1 MFPVHF
7 DLHIISHHTSIENL
21 PFFYTQ
27 SRLAPDED
35 SQFAATRYVPALK
48 STLMALSNNELSID
62 TYPSLLPMP
71 ASATTPVSRS
81 SGARNSAVSSVRKS
95 TSGAASSARK
105 SAGASSKWAAN
116 AGSSSLSASS
126 SSAGGPIAFTGARHL
141 VFMVGGLCYA
151 EMRVAR
157 EVMEQTSREIIL
169 GSTSFLSANDFLDD
183 IAKLSR

>member
-1 MFPVHF
+1 
-7 DLHIISHHTSIENL
+7 
-21 PFFYTQ
+21 
-27 SRLAPDED
+27 
-35 SQFAATRYVPALK
+35 
-48 STLMALSNNELSID
+48 MALSNNELTFD

-71 ASATTPVSRS
+71 ASATAPVSRS
-81 SGARNSAVSSVRKS
+81 STSSGVRNSAVASVRKS

-116 AGSSSLSASS
+116 SSSLSASS
-126 SSAGGPIAFTGARHL
+126 SGAGGPIAFTGARHL

-169 GSTSFLSANDFLDD
+169 GSTSFVSANDFLDD
-183 IAKLSR
+183 LAKLSR

>member
-1 MFPVHF
+1 
-7 DLHIISHHTSIENL
+7 
-21 PFFYTQ
+21 
-27 SRLAPDED
+27 
-35 SQFAATRYVPALK
+35 
-48 STLMALSNNELSID
+48 MALSNNELSFD

-71 ASATTPVSRS
+71 ASAATPVSRT
-81 SGARNSAVSSVRKS
+81 SGARNSAVASVRKS

-116 AGSSSLSASS
+116 SSSLSASTS
-126 SSAGGPIAFTGARHL
+126 STSGPIAFTGARNL

-151 EMRVAR
+151 EMRVSR

-183 IAKLSR
+183 LAKLCR

>member
-1 MFPVHF
+1 M
-7 DLHIISHHTSIENL
+7 
-21 PFFYTQ
+21 
-27 SRLAPDED
+27 APDED
-35 SQFAATRYVPALK
+35 SQYAATRYAPVLK
-48 STLMALSNNELSID
+48 STLMALSNNELSFD
-62 TYPSLLPMP
+62 DYPSLLPMP
-71 ASATTPVSRS
+71 ASATTPVGRS
-81 SGARNSAVSSVRKS
+81 STTGSGVRNSAVASVRKS

-116 AGSSSLSASS
+116 SSSLSASS

-183 IAKLSR
+183 LAKLSR